1 MSAAQINQLDE
12 AHSWH
17 IVRIAERFG
26 LHRDTVRARLR
37 AAGVQPV
44 GERNGKPVYSLKDI
58 GPALF
63 DESHKYTADND
74 PDKMRPTD
82 RRAWYES
89 EQTRIAI
96 AERLRHLIPDEEV
109 GQGYSLLIKGVVA
122 GLDSLPDILERD
134 AGLSPEALQIVQ
146 RIVDE
151 VREHIYRW
159 IVDDNE

>member
-1 MSAAQINQLDE
+1 MSAAQVNQLDE

-26 LHRDTVRARLR
+26 LHRDTVRKRLR
-37 AAGVQPV
+37 DAGIQPV
-44 GERNGKPVYSLKDI
+44 GERNGKPVYSLRDI

-63 DESHKYTADND
+63 DESHRYTADND

-82 RRAWYES
+82 RRAWYDS

-96 AERLRHLIPDEEV
+96 AKELRHLIPDDEV
-109 GQGYSLLIKGVVA
+109 GQGYSLLIKAIAA

-134 AGLSPEALQIVQ
+134 AGLSPEALQIAQ
-146 RIVDE
+146 RVIDE
-151 VREHIYRW
+151 MREHIYRL
-159 IVDDNE
+159 IVDDQ